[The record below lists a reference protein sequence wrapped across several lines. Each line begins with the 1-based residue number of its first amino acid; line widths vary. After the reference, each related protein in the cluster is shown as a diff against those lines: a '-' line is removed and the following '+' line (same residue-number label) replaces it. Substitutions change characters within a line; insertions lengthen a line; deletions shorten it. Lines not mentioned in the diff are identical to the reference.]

1 MQEQTADMAAT
12 PAGAELDFS
21 LDEVGT
27 GAGPLRHM
35 TRWQIVLLTKLIE
48 VGTIAL
54 VALLVCA
61 AHMNLQA
68 AESARYVTGSLA
80 IALACYV
87 SFLNARLYDI
97 NLLIES
103 ARVMQ
108 SVFVCWTIVFTVV
121 AAVLALVHQ
130 PDLYSRQWFV
140 EFYAGGLVA
149 LGFERWSVERLVR
162 SWIAHGHFTKA
173 VAIVGANELA
183 VELIGRLRNNKNG
196 IRVIGVFDDRRGD
209 AGGRISAVNRL
220 GSVNDLLE
228 YGKTHVVDLVVVTL
242 PLSATDRIEFL
253 IRKLREQPFNIRIL
267 PGHIGFR
274 MLSSIQLLR
283 SELPG
288 VQMVAVTDRPLSE
301 VALFIKS
308 AFDRVASLL
317 LLLALSPVLL
327 GCAAGIWL
335 TDGRPVLFRQ
345 IRVGFKAR
353 DFTIYK
359 FRTMRM
365 EQGETTGLAKRND
378 PRVFRFG
385 GWLRKTSL
393 DELPQLLNVLKGDMS
408 LVGPRPHLHTAR
420 AAGKLYFEAA
430 NEYAARHRV
439 KPGITGWAQVHGWR
453 GPTET
458 IEQIERRVE
467 HDIYYIENW
476 SLMLDFIILVKTI
489 LYGFHGK
496 NAF

>member
-1 MQEQTADMAAT
+1 MAAA
-12 PAGAELDFS
+12 PAVAELDFR
-21 LDEVGT
+21 LDEAGSGT
-27 GAGPLRHM
+27 GLLRHM
-35 TRWQIVLLTKLIE
+35 ARWQIVLAAKVFE
-48 VGTIAL
+48 VGTVAL
-54 VALLVCA
+54 VALAVCA
-61 AHMNLQA
+61 AHLNLHA
-68 AESARYVTGSLA
+68 AETARYLTGSLT

-103 ARVMQ
+103 ARVMKPL
-108 SVFVCWTIVFTVV
+108 SVCWTIVFTVV
-121 AAVLALVHQ
+121 AAVLALVHE

-183 VELIGRLRNNKNG
+183 VELIARLRDNRNG

-209 AGGRISAVNRL
+209 AGGRVSAIDRL
-220 GSVNDLLE
+220 GTVADLLE
-228 YGKTHVVDLVVVTL
+228 YGKTHTVDLVVVTL
-242 PLSATDRIEFL
+242 PLSATDRIEFV

-267 PGHIGFR
+267 PGRIGFR
-274 MLSSIQLLR
+274 MLSSIHLLR

-288 VQMVAVTDRPLSE
+288 VQMVAVMDRPISE
-301 VALFIKS
+301 VALFVKS
-308 AFDRVASLL
+308 AFDRLAAMLL
-317 LLLALSPVLL
+317 LVALSPVLL
-327 GCAAGIWL
+327 GCAVGIWL

-345 IRVGFKAR
+345 SRVGYKAR
-353 DFTIYK
+353 EFTIYK
-359 FRTMRM
+359 FRTMRVDK
-365 EQGETTGLAKRND
+365 GNDDGPAKRND
-378 PRVFRFG
+378 PRVYRFG
-385 GWLRKTSL
+385 GLLRKTSL

-408 LVGPRPHLHTAR
+408 LVGPRPHLSSAR

-430 NEYAARHRV
+430 TEYAARHRV

-489 LYGFHGK
+489 FNGFHGK